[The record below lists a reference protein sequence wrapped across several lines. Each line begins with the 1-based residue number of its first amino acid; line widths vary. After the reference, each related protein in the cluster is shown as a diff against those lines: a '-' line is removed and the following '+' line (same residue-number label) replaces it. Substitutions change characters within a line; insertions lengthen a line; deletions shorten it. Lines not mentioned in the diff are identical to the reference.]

1 MLSVKQK
8 AVLVIFIILIIDQV
22 SKVFIKLNFTLGEY
36 VEIFSWFQIRFI
48 ENPGMAFGM
57 ELVPK
62 LFLTIFRIIAVGFLV
77 YYLHLLIK
85 KQVRTAYILTIA
97 LLIAGASG
105 NIFDSVFYGVLFS
118 ASTFHQVAV
127 FLPENGGYA
136 PLFHGKVVD
145 MFYFPIITNSAG
157 ETVFFRFIFNVADS
171 AITVSVFLI
180 LIFFRKELN
189 DSLESKK
196 NKDVEVS
203 A

>member
-1 MLSVKQK
+1 MSVKLK
-8 AVLVIFIILIIDQV
+8 AVLIIFVILLIDQV

-36 VEIFSWFQIRFI
+36 VEIFSWFKIFFI

-57 ELVPK
+57 ELGSK
-62 LFLTIFRIIAVGFLV
+62 LFLTLFRIFAVGGLI
-77 YYLHLLIK
+77 YYLCLLLK
-85 KQVRTAYILTIA
+85 KQVRTGYILTIA

-118 ASTFHQVAV
+118 ESAFHQTAV
-127 FLPENGGYA
+127 FLPEGGGYA
-136 PLFHGKVVD
+136 PWFHGKVVD
-145 MFYFPIITNSAG
+145 MFYFPIITSASG
-157 ETVFFRFIFNVADS
+157 QVVFFPFIFNVADS

-180 LIFFRKELN
+180 AIFFRKEFS
-189 DSLESKK
+189 DSLESRK

>member
-1 MLSVKQK
+1 MSVKLK
-8 AVLVIFIILIIDQV
+8 AGLIIFVVLLIDQV

-36 VEIFSWFQIRFI
+36 VEIFSWFKIFFI

-57 ELVPK
+57 ELGSK
-62 LFLTIFRIIAVGFLV
+62 FFLTVFRIFAVGALI
-77 YYLHLLIK
+77 YYICSLLK
-85 KQVRTAYILTIA
+85 NQVRTGYVLTIA